1 MNWRREVV
9 AFSVCLAACVA
20 AFFHESLFL
29 GKVLS
34 PADVLLVS
42 ASFRGD
48 SAAAY
53 EPANRLLMDPVLQF
67 EPWLEFNRRMIRSGR
82 LPLWNG
88 SAGCGAPH
96 LANGQSA
103 VFDPFHLI
111 AYLWTVPCALGW
123 IAACR
128 LWVAGLGMFL
138 LARSWGLGRWGR
150 WFAGL
155 AYPYCGFLIVWLL
168 YPVTAVA
175 IWMPWL
181 FLATDAIFRTPSPKG
196 AGRLAIVVALVVLG
210 GHIQTSAHVL
220 LAGGLYAV
228 ARVVARVEIAG
239 RSSGAFLCWA
249 LGVCL
254 GLAVASV
261 QILPLAAYLARSPVW
276 SDRRLEHQAWWKLE
290 RPRLLELACTAVP
303 YVYGSQR
310 RGQPNLA
317 RPLGVNNLN
326 ESAGGFAGLGTL
338 LWLAPLAVVARG
350 RSFRVAYLVGLAL
363 CGAMGA
369 ARIPPVDNLLRA
381 LPVLEVTDNR
391 RLSLWVAFALVL
403 LGGIGL
409 DSLGESRRLARFW
422 IGAWIALR
430 GSVRRDGRNRTLAR
444 KPT

>member
-1 MNWRREVV
+1 M
-9 AFSVCLAACVA
+9 
-20 AFFHESLFL
+20 
-29 GKVLS
+29 
-34 PADVLLVS
+34 
-42 ASFRGD
+42 
-48 SAAAY
+48 
-53 EPANRLLMDPVLQF
+53 
-67 EPWLEFNRRMIRSGR
+67 
-82 LPLWNG
+82 
-88 SAGCGAPH
+88 
-96 LANGQSA
+96 
-103 VFDPFHLI
+103 
-111 AYLWTVPCALGW
+111 
-123 IAACR
+123 AACR

-138 LARSWGLGRWGR
+138 LARSWGLGHWGR

-155 AYPYCGFLIVWLL
+155 AFPFCGFLILWLL
-168 YPVTAVA
+168 YPVTPVA

-181 FLATDAIFRTPSPKG
+181 FLATDVLFRRPSLKA
-196 AGRLAIVVALVVLG
+196 AGWLATVVALIVLG

-228 ARVVARVEIAG
+228 ARVVSRAEVTG
-239 RSSGAFLCWA
+239 RPGAAFLCWA

-261 QILPLAAYLARSPVW
+261 QILPLAGYLARSPVW
-276 SDRRLEHQAWWKLE
+276 SDRRLEHAAWWKPE

-338 LWLAPLAVVARG
+338 VWLAPLAVVSRG
-350 RSFRVAYLVGLAL
+350 RSFRAAFLVGLGL

-369 ARIPPVDNLLRA
+369 VRIPPVDNLLRA

-409 DSLGESRRLARFW
+409 DSLGESRRLPRFW
-422 IGAWIALR
+422 IGAWLASGVLFAAMAAVLPLLESQLTARAVAHYRESAAATAGADALLYRERALRQVSQALYFLPRYYGLIALELGVLAGLFLR
-430 GSVRRDGRNRTLAR
+430 LRAAQRELGVGSTGCAFDRSCRPGRTGAGLEPGDCR
-444 KPT
+444 KCAFI